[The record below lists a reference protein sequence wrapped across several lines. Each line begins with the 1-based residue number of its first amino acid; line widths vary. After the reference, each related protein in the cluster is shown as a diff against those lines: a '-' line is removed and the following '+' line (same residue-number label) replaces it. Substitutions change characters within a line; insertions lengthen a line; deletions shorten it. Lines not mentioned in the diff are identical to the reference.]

1 MTTSVPRLV
10 PGSSYTL
17 ETMRPDATPEPFA
30 PLTSLATPAAARRWP
45 RGARGAPWVPGV
57 SAASREL
64 AEQLARIAMAD
75 PAPVLLVGEPGTGKG
90 RVARRLH
97 ERGSRADR
105 PFVEVNCAA
114 HAPMELLS
122 ALAAGDPLALP
133 SLAAGGTLFL
143 DEIGELAPAVQARL
157 VELLPS
163 RAGIDAARLIVATS
177 RDLANAVSEGAFP
190 EELYYQLGVMSVQL
204 PPLRARPREDV
215 VALIED
221 IALEMSLELPEA
233 PPAVSSA
240 VVERLVRR
248 PWSGNARELRIVL
261 ERALLAARGCDMV
274 RPEHLPPELRE
285 RTPDMAHEPRSLAD
299 VEREHIERTLRAH
312 RGNRTHAAKE
322 LGISRATLIK
332 KVREYSLDV
341 ARGRRGDA

>member
-1 MTTSVPRLV
+1 MTTSASRLV
-10 PGSSYTL
+10 SVTQLTPDDTRRAAGAPELMSPVTTL
-17 ETMRPDATPEPFA
+17 
-30 PLTSLATPAAARRWP
+30 SARRWP
-45 RGARGAPWVPGV
+45 RAARSSPWVPGV
-57 SAASREL
+57 SAAAREL
-64 AEQLARIAMAD
+64 SEQLARVAAAD

-97 ERGSRADR
+97 ERGPRAGR

-114 HAPMELLS
+114 YPAAELLT
-122 ALAAGDPLALP
+122 ALASDPAALP
-133 SLAAGGTLFL
+133 SLASGGTLFL
-143 DEIGELAPAVQARL
+143 DEIGELAPPVQARL
-157 VELLPS
+157 LELLPA
-163 RAGIDAARLIVATS
+163 RAGSGAARLIAATS

-190 EELYYQLGVMSVQL
+190 EDLYYQLGVMSVQL

-215 VALIED
+215 VALVEE
-221 IALEMSLELPEA
+221 IALELAFEVPEA
-233 PPAVSSA
+233 PALVSSA

-248 PWSGNARELRIVL
+248 PWQGNARELRIVL
-261 ERALLAARGCDMV
+261 ERALLAARGSDGV
-274 RPEHLPPELRE
+274 RPEHLPLELRE